1 MINSKLKNRWKIDI
15 KPTKELC
22 EALKEIE
29 VGEEMVWWNGSEPFI
44 ITRAT
49 DDDIERIGRGV
60 FCLD

>member
-1 MINSKLKNRWKIDI
+1 MSNSQFKKKWI
-15 KPTKELC
+15 KDVRPTKELC

-29 VGEEMVWWNGSEPFI
+29 IGEEMVWWNGCEPFI